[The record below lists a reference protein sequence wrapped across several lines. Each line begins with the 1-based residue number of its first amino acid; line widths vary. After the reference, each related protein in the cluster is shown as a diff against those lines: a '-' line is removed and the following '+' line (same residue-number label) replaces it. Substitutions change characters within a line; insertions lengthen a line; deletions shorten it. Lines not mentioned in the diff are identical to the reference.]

1 MKEIKI
7 ESEQVIEFIQYVKH
21 LNLNEL
27 NDLENELILVEYE
40 LADEKD
46 TELIKAHQITKID
59 ALKKLLNKAVE
70 LQSKINYIKLKLV
83 IIDNEVKIRLRKK
96 ER

>member
-21 LNLNEL
+21 LKLNEL

-40 LADEKD
+40 LTDEKD
-46 TELIKAHQITKID
+46 TDLIKAHQITKID

-70 LQSKINYIKLKLV
+70 LQTKINYIQLKLV
-83 IIDNEVKIRLRKK
+83 IIDNEVKVRLRKK